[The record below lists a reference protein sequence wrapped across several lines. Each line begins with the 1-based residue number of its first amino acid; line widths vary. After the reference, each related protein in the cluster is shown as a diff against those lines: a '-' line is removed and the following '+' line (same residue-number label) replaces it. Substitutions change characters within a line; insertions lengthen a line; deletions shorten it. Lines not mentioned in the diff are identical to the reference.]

1 MSSKIVRQY
10 VKLYT
15 PYIDSNGLCVK
26 KEIKTQ
32 LRLDSTD
39 DDSTYQ

>member
-26 KEIKTQ
+26 KEIKT
-32 LRLDSTD
+32 RLDSTD